1 MLVGVIAMFAVPYHA
16 MFHPASAVLLGT
28 GYGLA
33 YPLIQVQAVNDSHAM
48 HRQAALTWFVVA
60 YFAGLFGFPAIGG
73 WVLVHL
79 GKGALIALIAAC
91 GLAAFVL
98 AIMRDEREVGSLSKA

>member
-1 MLVGVIAMFAVPYHA
+1 MPYHA
-16 MFHPASAVLLGT
+16 WFHPASAVLLGT

-48 HRQAALTWFVVA
+48 HRQAAPTWFVVA
-60 YFAGLFGFPAIGG
+60 YFIGVFGFPAVGG

-98 AIMRDEREVGSLSKA
+98 AIMRDERGIGSLSKA